1 MGSLQSLFEG
11 RISQPGGLPN
21 HLFLRLKGSMKDLWD
36 WNIGRLKDEP
46 LQKQGLL
53 FLVKNERKQLWD
65 EEMRALGS
73 TQMASWVE
81 SLEGSPKPVQI
92 LLQSVIPADQSTC
105 FLKAPH
111 PTFSSYLS
119 IQGSDSTS
127 YRNYP
132 LFRVGLRLRPS
143 IDQCLSNHSQYRSI
157 GLGCHSKETCGTNST
172 P

>member
-1 MGSLQSLFEG
+1 
-11 RISQPGGLPN
+11 
-21 HLFLRLKGSMKDLWD
+21 
-36 WNIGRLKDEP
+36 
-46 LQKQGLL
+46 
-53 FLVKNERKQLWD
+53 
-65 EEMRALGS
+65 MRALGS

-172 P
+172 PQLALSLAQIKGLAGRLLISLYDSMGLPLLNERNWKLPSAKQQYLF